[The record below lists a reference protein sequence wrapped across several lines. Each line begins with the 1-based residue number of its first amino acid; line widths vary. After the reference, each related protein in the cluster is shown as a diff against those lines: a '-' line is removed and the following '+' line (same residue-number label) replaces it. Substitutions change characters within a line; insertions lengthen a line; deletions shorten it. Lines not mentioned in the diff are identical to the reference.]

1 MSKILVTGACGYIG
15 SHTLVDLIENDFEVV
30 SIDDNSRSSEE
41 VLDSIKEITGVSVK
55 NYQVNLCDFEK
66 TKTVFQEHPD
76 IEGIIHFAAYKTV
89 PESVDKPLLYYRN
102 NLNSLINLLELSEE
116 FQTPYFIFS
125 SSCSVYGDVT
135 DLPVTENTSLVRT
148 ASPYGNTKKVGEEII
163 EDFSKNAF
171 TKSIALRYF
180 NPIGA
185 HPSGKIGET
194 PFLPPQNL
202 MPIITENAIGKRDKI
217 LVFGNDYPT
226 RDGSCIRDYIHVS
239 DIAHAHTLAFKYLK
253 NNTEAKKYD
262 VLNIG
267 SGEGVTVLEMLEAFE
282 KATGQKLNYEIA
294 PRRQGDTVAIY
305 ANNDKLVKALGWSAK
320 FNLNDMMETSWNW
333 EKTR

>member
-89 PESVDKPLLYYRN
+89 PESVDKPLLYYRY